1 MGANYEARM
10 SKDYGGV
17 VNELVNGE
25 WKHPRTGKKVSLD
38 IRSIVIKETLEGMEA
53 NLISS
58 LHGREKLGIVSDRYT
73 FEVLGRRIG
82 AALRAEGMSFEEI
95 ILKKPHA
102 DIEGVEELRHL
113 SRNCDGLIAVGSGTI
128 SGPTGSSYGSL
139 LELTWRG
146 TKPIKLPSGERRFL
160 QDGDTIIMRGWC
172 QGDGYRVGFGEVHG
186 KILPAL

>member
-1 MGANYEARM
+1 M

-17 VNELVNGE
+17 VNELVSGE
-25 WKHPRTGKKVSLD
+25 WKHPRTGKKVTLD
-38 IRSIVIKETLEGMEA
+38 IRSIVIKETLAGREA
-53 NLISS
+53 DLISS

-128 SGPTGSSYGSL
+128 SDSVKYAAFLDKKKYSVFPTSPQVAYATPTASISFG
-139 LELTWRG
+139 
-146 TKPIKLPSGERRFL
+146 
-160 QDGDTIIMRGWC
+160 
-172 QGDGYRVGFGEVHG
+172 GF
-186 KILPAL
+186 KKSMTALPAQGVFCDLSVISQCPIG